1 MIRSLIVLPDGT
13 EISSGDISKP
23 AITSKS
29 LTKTVNDGTELN
41 VGSVCS
47 SMLELRIISLAG
59 NLKISE
65 GSEFTLYDEDE
76 TGVRTKV
83 GIFVAE
89 KPTRLTSNTYR
100 FVAYDRVVKLD
111 RDLTDWLSNLTG
123 WPYSL
128 YNLASMVCDE
138 CGLTFKNTSIP
149 NGDRLAQKFTGNLT
163 GRTIMK
169 YIGQACCRFGRVT
182 TDGAFEFAWYT
193 DSGKTLSAS
202 DIRMNGLSYEDYSTR
217 QIERVQ
223 IRATRND
230 VGTIYPQTGSNTY
243 VIENNPL
250 LVAESADDL
259 QSVAQ
264 TIYNELSA
272 VSYTPCKCA
281 LFYTSGADVGDIVTI
296 TDRNNVSI
304 KTYVMSSV
312 VKGQKQT
319 IQCVGS
325 YSRESVTF
333 KNNEKLDD
341 PLTGRVTEIEKTVE
355 GLRVSVSQVQTEQ
368 GETTRKISELQ
379 VTADGLSSD
388 VSKQSKEME
397 NIRTDMTSIQQ
408 SADEISLKVQ
418 DIRDNGVSKVTN
430 EFGLTINES
439 DVTIHRSGSDMTNSL
454 NETGMYVVRN
464 KGQSNEQVMLEANA
478 DGVKATDVTVNNYL
492 IIGHARFEKYTRGS
506 DAERTACFWV

>member
-1 MIRSLIVLPDGT
+1 MVRTLIILPDGS
-13 EISSGDISKP
+13 ELSSGNPLKP
-23 AITSKS
+23 GITSKI
-29 LTKTVNDGTELN
+29 LTETVNDGTELN
-41 VGSVCS
+41 IGSVCS
-47 SMLELRIISLAG
+47 SMLELRIISTSG

-65 GSEFTLYDEDE
+65 ASEITLYDLHDDG
-76 TGVRTKV
+76 TRVKK
-83 GIFVAE
+83 GIYVVE
-89 KPTRLTSNTYR
+89 KPRNPTANTYR
-100 FVAYDRVVKLD
+100 VVAYDRVVRLD
-111 RDLTDWLSNLTG
+111 KDLTEWLSNLSG
-123 WPYSL
+123 WPYTL
-128 YNLASMVCDE
+128 YNLASMVCSE
-138 CGLTFKNTSIP
+138 CGLTLKNTSIP
-149 NGDRLAQKFTGNLT
+149 NGDRLVQKFSGNLT
-163 GRTIMK
+163 GRSIMK
-169 YIGQACCRFGRVT
+169 YIGQACCRFGRAT
-182 TDGAFEFAWYT
+182 TDGQFEFAWYT
-193 DSGKTLSAS
+193 DSGKTLSVS
-202 DIRMNGLSYEDYSTR
+202 DIRMNGLSYEDYTTR

-259 QSVAQ
+259 QSVVQ
-264 TIYNELSA
+264 TIYNELRS

-281 LFYTSGADVGDIVTI
+281 LFYPSGADVGDIVTI

-333 KNNEKLDD
+333 KNNEKLED
-341 PLTGRVTEIEKTVE
+341 PLEGRVTEIEKTVE
-355 GLRVSVSQVQTEQ
+355 GLRVTVSQVQTEQ
-368 GETTRKISELQ
+368 DETTRKVSELQ
-379 VTADGLSSD
+379 VTADGLSSE
-388 VSKQSKEME
+388 VSKQTQEME

-418 DIRDNGVSKVTN
+418 DIQDNGVSKVTN

-454 NETGMYVVRN
+454 NEKGMSVIRN
-464 KGQSNEQVMLEANA
+464 KGQSNEQVMLEATA

-492 IIGHARFEKYTRGS
+492 TIGHSRFEKYTRGS
-506 DAERTACFWV
+506 DTERTACFFV